1 MTRSLRARSLRE
13 CVEHFP
19 LSMFGLV
26 MGLTGLGLGWRAW
39 GAQVGIEWAGEPVL
53 MVSWLAFFFLAFLFI
68 FKTVQHP
75 AEMIIDLRH
84 PVRLNYLAAVSI
96 SMVLMGIVLQPHEP
110 LPARGI
116 FLLGAGL
123 HLIITV
129 LVVNFWMHHARFA
142 ITQVN
147 PAWFI
152 PAVGNVLIPLPAVT
166 FGYAE
171 LGWFFFSIGMLF
183 WAMLM
188 TIVFYRI
195 LFHEPLPNRVL
206 PTLYIL
212 IAPPAVGFLAYTQL
226 VGELDAAARMLYFI
240 GLFLTLLLLTRIHG
254 QLQMP
259 FALSWWAYTFP
270 LAAISLASMEMARLS
285 GYAAYFWVGVALLLG
300 LSALVVALLV
310 LTVRAALQ
318 GTFCRAEEP

>member
-1 MTRSLRARSLRE
+1 MTRSLRD

-53 MVSWLAFFFLAFLFI
+53 MVSWLVFFFLAFLFI
-68 FKTVQHP
+68 FKAVRHP

-96 SMVLMGIVLQPHEP
+96 SMVLMSIVLQPHEP
-110 LPARGI
+110 LPARGV

-152 PAVGNVLIPLPAVT
+152 PAVGNVLIPFVT
-166 FGYAE
+166 SRAFRGSSSRPIQGE
-171 LGWFFFSIGMLF
+171 
-183 WAMLM
+183 
-188 TIVFYRI
+188 T
-195 LFHEPLPNRVL
+195 
-206 PTLYIL
+206 
-212 IAPPAVGFLAYTQL
+212 AVGVPRCRRGGSPLAQ
-226 VGELDAAARMLYFI
+226 
-240 GLFLTLLLLTRIHG
+240 HG
-254 QLQMP
+254 TW
-259 FALSWWAYTFP
+259 ALSAD
-270 LAAISLASMEMARLS
+270 
-285 GYAAYFWVGVALLLG
+285 G
-300 LSALVVALLV
+300 
-310 LTVRAALQ
+310 
-318 GTFCRAEEP
+318 